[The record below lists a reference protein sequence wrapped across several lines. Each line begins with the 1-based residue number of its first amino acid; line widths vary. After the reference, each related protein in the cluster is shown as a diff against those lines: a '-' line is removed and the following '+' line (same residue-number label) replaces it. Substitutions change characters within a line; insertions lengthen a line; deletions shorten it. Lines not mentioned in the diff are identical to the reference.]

1 MTFYMIY
8 LNIYWLKRMTSMKKL
23 FLISLFLFVFQSC
36 AQVVG
41 TVGMVS
47 LGAASKEK
55 GIATTLS
62 DNIIKTKISN
72 LIFKENPDLIAD
84 TKVFI
89 NNGSV
94 LFTGKVST
102 PDRKILFTKIAWS
115 VKGVKEV
122 INEIQINNTSSLKNI
137 ARDIAS
143 VGEIRARIM
152 SDKMINSLN
161 FSIDVVNDKAYL
173 SGIATN
179 LDEIRLVKAHASS
192 ARFIKEVYNYIILT
206 EDMR

>member
-1 MTFYMIY
+1 MPLFERVI
-8 LNIYWLKRMTSMKKL
+8 WMKKIYM
-23 FLISLFLFVFQSC
+23 ISLFFLVFQSC
-36 AQVVG
+36 APLIG

-55 GIATTLS
+55 GIGTTLS

-72 LIFKENPDLIAD
+72 LIFKKNSDLIAD
-84 TKVFI
+84 TKVFV

-94 LFTGKVST
+94 LFTGTVSEL
-102 PDRKILFTKIAWS
+102 DNKILFTKIAWS
-115 VKGVKEV
+115 IKGVNEV
-122 INEIQINNTSSLKNI
+122 NNEIQIINSSNLKNI

-143 VGEIRARIM
+143 MGEIRARIM

-161 FSIDVVNDKAYL
+161 FSIDVVNNKAYL
-173 SGIATN
+173 SGVASS
-179 LDEIRLVKAHASS
+179 LEEIGLVKAHASS

-206 EDMR
+206 DDTR